1 MANTILEAME
11 TYLCGKMV
19 AITANDTVGFGTAGD
34 AVKGRIF
41 QVDYAGDT
49 DVYPLDYE
57 GNKNASTYLLN
68 ATTATAAG
76 GESGETYVV
85 SVEYGMT
92 FDNVAM
98 TSTTADQ
105 PSIGDIVAVDGAGG
119 VEAGVVTDEDTVFH
133 HAYAERVDTTAETAT
148 VRVL

>member
-1 MANTILEAME
+1 MANTVLEAMAD
-11 TYLCGKMV
+11 YLCGKMV

-41 QVDYAGDT
+41 QVEEAGDT
-49 DVYPLDYE
+49 ATYPLAYE

-68 ATTATAAG
+68 DTTATSAG
-76 GESGETYVV
+76 GETGVTYAV

-98 TSTTADQ
+98 TATPADQ

-119 VEAGVVTDEDTVFH
+119 VEAGAVTDEDTVFH
-133 HAYAERVDTTAETAT
+133 HAYAERVDATAETAT